1 MKEMHWFILRAS
13 YFGRNESIKTII
25 LTKLIIHTKI
35 LFQFCLFIVPKVL
48 LVSNCVEGK
57 SVQGWFSGSDGHACR
72 IKLSGSVQQCSC
84 SLLVL
89 LLFLLFL
96 LFYFYSFFYTFFL
109 SVFVLTQLFLFLG
122 VISLYAIIVRQIM
135 RQYPLVSCDAT
146 MFPLVANWRR
156 HVIRH
161 YVLCQ
166 LAPDLLFQKTY
177 YMCQRW

>member
-25 LTKLIIHTKI
+25 LTNLIIHTKI

-72 IKLSGSVQQCSC
+72 IKLSGSVQQCSSC
-84 SLLVL
+84 FPSFSSLFTFL
-89 LLFLLFL
+89 LLLCFLHFSSVCLR
-96 LFYFYSFFYTFFL
+96 SDTTTFIFWGS
-109 SVFVLTQLFLFLG
+109 SV
-122 VISLYAIIVRQIM
+122 IDVRQIM
-135 RQYPLVSCDAT
+135 RQYPLVPCDAA

-177 YMCQRW
+177 YMCERW